1 MLDRSGAQVKHVLV
15 LPTVGRCKLVRE
27 RQPECT
33 VQATP
38 PSMNIGDAA
47 RASGVTAKMIRHYE
61 SIGLVPAPRRT
72 GAGYRLYS
80 EREVRVLQFIH
91 RGRALGFSLDQI
103 KNLLAL
109 WEDKGRASADVRALA
124 QTHIE
129 ELDRKI
135 AEMAAMRRTLVSLAA
150 SCHGDA
156 RSACP
161 ILDDL
166 ATH

>member
-1 MLDRSGAQVKHVLV
+1 MRTHDVEVAGQ
-15 LPTVGRCKLVRE
+15 
-27 RQPECT
+27 
-33 VQATP
+33 
-38 PSMNIGDAA
+38 NIGEAA

-61 SIGLVPAPRRT
+61 SIGLMKAAQRS

-80 EREVRVLQFIH
+80 AQDVRVLQFIH

-103 KNLLAL
+103 RSLLAL
-109 WEDKGRASADVRALA
+109 WDDKARASADVRALA
-124 QTHIE
+124 QSHIA
-129 ELDRKI
+129 ELNRKI
-135 AEMAAMRRTLVSLAA
+135 GEMEAMRRTLETLAA

-156 RSACP
+156 RSDCP

>member
-1 MLDRSGAQVKHVLV
+1 MQS
-15 LPTVGRCKLVRE
+15 
-27 RQPECT
+27 
-33 VQATP
+33 TP
-38 PSMNIGDAA
+38 SLNIGDAA

-61 SIGLVPAPRRT
+61 SIGLVKEPRRT
-72 GAGYRLYS
+72 EAGYRLYS
-80 EREVRVLQFIH
+80 EQDVRVLQFIH

-103 KNLLAL
+103 RDLLAL
-109 WEDKGRASADVRALA
+109 WEDKHRASADVRAMALA
-124 QTHIE
+124 HIA

-135 AEMAAMRRTLVSLAA
+135 AEMAAMRRTLESLAA
-150 SCHGDA
+150 SCHGDD